1 MKKYIGIILGI
12 AFLHRLLFLG
22 TRQLWTD
29 ELMQARIIKFGSPV
43 EMLKHLRDGMDLA
56 SPLDF
61 FVQKAVSILLG
72 DSTWALRLHAVIF
85 GTLSIW
91 ILYRLARFLFGDR
104 VALYSAALFAFFPL
118 AYHYSQEARPYALL
132 MFLTLLSYDL
142 LLRQV
147 YGKNKRWRGW
157 VLIACVLTL
166 LLYTSFLGS
175 MILLSQLV
183 GLVLSAAWKPRLQ
196 AVLHGDEQE
205 KVALDLSPARWSQ
218 VALYSAAALAACV
231 LFYPWLRFVWARP
244 MIAPASEIADP
255 KLILRFIKELGDNSY
270 PVTGLLLIGLIT
282 GVRVLLRH
290 RQRGSVQW
298 LLTWFL
304 VPIPALLLVE
314 VWAGYFFAI
323 RHILHVTPPLLLIAG
338 YGLSYVGERL
348 TILPHLPYQ
357 LSSPAIVYAGLLV
370 LMSVWIGQSHAHSE
384 PADWRGTAAFL
395 NDTVR
400 PGDAVSMPGVYP
412 LLEYYCP
419 ALESFRVGD
428 LDPGPGSLAA
438 DEVKRRIVVCYDKM
452 WPDPCS
458 GFRAS
463 ALKDP
468 AWGKRQ
474 FTSFTV
480 FFRARQAE
488 R

>member
-438 DEVKRRIVVCYDKM
+438 DEVKRRIIVCYDKM